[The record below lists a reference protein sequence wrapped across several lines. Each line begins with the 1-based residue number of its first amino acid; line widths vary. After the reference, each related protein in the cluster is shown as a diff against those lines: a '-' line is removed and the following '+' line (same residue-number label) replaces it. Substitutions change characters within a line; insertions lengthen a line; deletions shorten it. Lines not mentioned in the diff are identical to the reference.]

1 MSELLIEHP
10 IPIIDDLLK
19 ARMGDEGRLLYLRKA
34 ITNGKTIHE
43 SDRKFLKRMEEKIRK
58 IKSEKIKSQ
67 SQPKLSE
74 NKKIPDIENIANIK
88 TETKEITDKNPDFE
102 SEINKLKNSLLEVK
116 NYNSKIRDNLELLLL
131 NREMLTQSTIEKPNS
146 FSNLTKTHTSEMF
159 DMIKDNSTYKNFS
172 LFGMKKHDAMT
183 FVSAGL
189 FSLWYAGYQNVIDL
203 GSLQGLTLGLSA
215 GAAVSAGLFYKK
227 YRKSQKSIFKNKK
240 L

>member
-1 MSELLIEHP
+1 MLFRS
-10 IPIIDDLLK
+10 PIIDDLLK
-19 ARMGDEGRLLYLRKA
+19 LQLGDEGRLLYLRKA
-34 ITNGKTIHE
+34 IKNGKTIHE

-58 IKSEKIKSQ
+58 IKFEKIKSQ

-74 NKKIPDIENIANIK
+74 NPKIPDIENIPNTTFEKI
-88 TETKEITDKNPDFE
+88 TESVETSQDFE
-102 SEINKLKNSLLEVK
+102 SEITRLKNSILEVK
-116 NYNSKIRDNLELLLL
+116 NHNSKIRDNLELLIL

-146 FSNLTKTHTSEMF
+146 FSNLAKTHTSEMF
-159 DMIKDNSTYKNFS
+159 ELIKENPTYKNFS

-203 GSLQGLTLGLSA
+203 GPLQGLTLGLSA
-215 GAAVSAGLFYKK
+215 GAAVSAGLFYKNYK
-227 YRKSQKSIFKNKK
+227 KSEKSLFKNKK